1 MMRDCLERHYQRD
14 LAAALDGPDAVGRAA
29 LVISICAGVQLQRD
43 VLHDT
48 ALTNRAA
55 SRPAP
60 YLEAALRAIA
70 APVDSPNAGGS
81 SV

>member
-29 LVISICAGVQLQRD
+29 LLISMCAGVQLQR
-43 VLHDT
+43 DT

-55 SRPAP
+55 SRLAP

-70 APVDSPNAGGS
+70 VPVDSPNAGGS